1 MEGNETAPGMTPEAV
16 TSDAVVPRSGAMVGM
31 IDAAS
36 DDAFAMATAAFAEAT
51 RAEAETAGA
60 AGDEAA
66 SVEADGAET
75 GATTPPSE
83 GSHETADDELTRL
96 RAENEQLRAN
106 QPPPPPHEGA
116 QQLRRFVGLDPIHE
130 GGPDLAAIERAI
142 TSRDYRA
149 LNEMR
154 RPDGQYGYSLEEA
167 IDLRAELVG
176 RGQLMS
182 QNAGLFHQMAWSAI
196 GKAFDDAAAAS
207 GLDAKALADE
217 AAASGNPLAVS
228 AHYLDRITAAARK
241 AGEAEGGKEWKGR
254 HDALKAEFDAFRART
269 AGSAAG
275 LESGGRGNAPRPL
288 ASVLA
293 EADRDPEAFV
303 ERAIRGDFAHLDM
316 RGS

>member
-1 MEGNETAPGMTPEAV
+1 MERTDTAPGMTPEAV
-16 TSDAVVPRSGAMVGM
+16 TSDA
-31 IDAAS
+31 DAAS
-36 DDAFAMATAAFAEAT
+36 QDPFALATAAYAEASSEPAEPA
-51 RAEAETAGA
+51 AEAA
-60 AGDEAA
+60 ALA
-66 SVEADGAET
+66 EADA
-75 GATTPPSE
+75 AE
-83 GSHETADDELTRL
+83 GSHDGPPAETADDELTRL
-96 RAENEQLRAN
+96 RAENEQLRASA
-106 QPPPPPHEGA
+106 PPPPPHEGA
-116 QQLRRFVGLDPIHE
+116 QQLRRFVGLEPIHE

-228 AHYLDRITAAARK
+228 AHYLDRITAAAHK
-241 AGEAEGGKEWKGR
+241 AGEAEGAREWKGR